1 MKKNSRS
8 PGLARFFLEA
18 SPKLRICSRK
28 VNLIQKRP
36 LVKPRTAR
44 DHRDASARV
53 NTGHVG
59 ARMLLI
65 GGHRG
70 LVANLQDIYLMM
82 RNSATLFKR
91 SFRRTDIHSTVK
103 LKRICRNQ
111 LPSVRPHIRGQ
122 ALCEI

>member
-1 MKKNSRS
+1 MN
-8 PGLARFFLEA
+8 
-18 SPKLRICSRK
+18 LRNIG
-28 VNLIQKRP
+28 
-36 LVKPRTAR
+36 
-44 DHRDASARV
+44 ARV
-53 NTGHVG
+53 LLVG
-59 ARMLLI
+59 SD
-65 GGHRG
+65 GG